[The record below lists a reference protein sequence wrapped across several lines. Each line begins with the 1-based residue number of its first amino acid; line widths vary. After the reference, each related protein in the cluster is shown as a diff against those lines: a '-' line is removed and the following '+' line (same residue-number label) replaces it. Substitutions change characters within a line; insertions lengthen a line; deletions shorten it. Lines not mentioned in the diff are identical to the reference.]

1 VLNRKSET
9 QYTEPQLTT
18 GDKDLVN
25 WFFLRLETSYGQ
37 KFWTQFSDEKTVL
50 LTKREFAGRI
60 TKHSREDLHTAIE
73 LMKERRE
80 NGDKDFEWPDIPKIL
95 GLLSNRI
102 SPSGHNSSAYL
113 SFDDPRH
120 PSYEVYRPR
129 LESDEIKS
137 KRKEKAKSALSGL
150 KGMFQMTTEEIVNR
164 INQAGSRN
172 ELRVELD
179 EIQAAIAKEKCDFD
193 EQGWDSIKS
202 AAESKKLELG
212 IE

>member
-1 VLNRKSET
+1 MPEAWVLLLRGITPRQINDGLNRLATRGSAFPPNGVEFRQICLNQRFDAQGNDISLIHKSAAHIAF
-9 QYTEPQLTT
+9 
-18 GDKDLVN
+18 N
-25 WFFLRLETSYGQ
+25 
-37 KFWTQFSDEKTVL
+37 
-50 LTKREFAGRI
+50 
-60 TKHSREDLHTAIE
+60 
-73 LMKERRE
+73 
-80 NGDKDFEWPDIPKIL
+80 
-95 GLLSNRI
+95 
-102 SPSGHNSSAYL
+102 
-113 SFDDPRH
+113 DPTH
-120 PSYEVYRPR
+120 PSYEIYKPR

-179 EIQAAIAKEKCDFD
+179 EIQSAIAKEKCDFD